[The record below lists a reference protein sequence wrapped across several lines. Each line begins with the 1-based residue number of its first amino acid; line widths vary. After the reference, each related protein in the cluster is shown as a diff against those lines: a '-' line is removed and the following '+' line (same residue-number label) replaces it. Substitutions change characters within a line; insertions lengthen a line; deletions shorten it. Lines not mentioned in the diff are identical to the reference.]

1 MRWWIRGIAALI
13 AIALLLF
20 MGWRLVQGIGSLLGG
35 ADLNFAEQDPMFAE
49 EAEQPARPPEL
60 DAEEA
65 QPEHPTLDDY
75 VPEVESPVDVT
86 VEELIRRAQEAE
98 GNT

>member
-1 MRWWIRGIAALI
+1 MRGWIRGIAAVV

-20 MGWRLVQGIGSLLGG
+20 MGWRLVRGVGGLLGS
-35 ADLNFAEQDPMFAE
+35 ADFSASERDPMFAE
-49 EAEQPARPPEL
+49 EAERPERPPEL
-60 DAEEA
+60 DEEA
-65 QPEHPTLDDY
+65 APPDHPTLDDY

-86 VEELIRRAQEAE
+86 VDELIRRAKAAE

>member
-1 MRWWIRGIAALI
+1 MRWWIKGIAALV

-35 ADLNFAEQDPMFAE
+35 VDLNAAEQDPMFAE
-49 EAEQPARPPEL
+49 EAEQPERPPEL
-60 DAEEA
+60 DEEDA
-65 QPEHPTLDDY
+65 QPDHPTLDDY

-86 VEELIRRAQEAE
+86 VDELIRRAREAA

>member
-1 MRWWIRGIAALI
+1 MRRWIKGIAALI

-20 MGWRLVQGIGSLLGG
+20 VGWRLVQGLSGMLSGV
-35 ADLNFAEQDPMFAE
+35 DLNVGEPDPMFAE
-49 EAEQPARPPEL
+49 DAEQPERPAEL

-65 QPEHPTLDDY
+65 QPDHPTLDDY

-86 VEELIRRAQEAE
+86 ADELIRRAQEAD